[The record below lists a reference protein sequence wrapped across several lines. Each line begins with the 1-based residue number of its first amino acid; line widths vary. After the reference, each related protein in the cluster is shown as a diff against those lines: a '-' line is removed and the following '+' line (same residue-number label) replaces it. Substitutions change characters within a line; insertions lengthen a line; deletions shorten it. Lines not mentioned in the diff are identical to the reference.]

1 MVEVNDMRKRPRRLR
16 YDENLR
22 DMVQEHSVSVD
33 DLIYPMFVKQGS
45 DIKDEISSLPSNY
58 HLSPDEMLL
67 EEAEKVLESG
77 LKSVLLF
84 GIPES
89 RDETGSM
96 SRDDQGPV
104 QKALRLLKDEYPEL
118 HLITDV
124 CLCAYTS
131 HGHCG
136 IVEDGKIK
144 NDETLP
150 YLADMALSHVEN
162 GADMVAP
169 SDMMDGR
176 VKAIREELD
185 DEAYKD
191 IPIMSY
197 SAKYAS
203 AFYGPFRD
211 AYESSPDF
219 GDRRSHQMNHTN
231 AREAIREALLDVEEG
246 ADIIMVKPAL
256 SYLDVIYRLRKEV
269 NVPIAAYSV
278 SGEYSLIKNGGK
290 AGLIDTEELFLEVM
304 NSIKRAGA
312 DLIIT
317 YHALDL
323 AQEL

>member
-1 MVEVNDMRKRPRRLR
+1 MLKRPRRLR

-22 DMVQEHSVSVD
+22 DMVQENSVSVE

-45 DIKDEISSLPSNY
+45 DIKEEIPSLPENY
-58 HLSPDEMLL
+58 HLSPDEKLL
-67 EEAEKVLESG
+67 EEVEKVVDSG
-77 LKSVLLF
+77 LKSILLF
-84 GIPES
+84 GIPEN
-89 RDETGSM
+89 RDETGSE
-96 SRDDQGPV
+96 SRDDKGPV
-104 QKALRLLKDEYPEL
+104 QKALRLLKEEFPEL
-118 HLITDV
+118 YLITDV

-176 VKAIREELD
+176 VKAIREKLD
-185 DEAYKD
+185 KEGHTDV
-191 IPIMSY
+191 PMMSY

-211 AYESSPDF
+211 ACGSSPDF
-219 GDRRSHQMNHTN
+219 GDRRSHQMDHPN
-231 AREAIREALLDVEEG
+231 ARSAVREALLDIEEG

-256 SYLDVIYRLRKEV
+256 SYLDIIYRLREEV

-278 SGEYSLIKNGGK
+278 SGEYSLIKNGGE
-290 AGLIDTEELFLEVM
+290 AGLIDSEGVFLEVM

-323 AQEL
+323 AKEL

>member
-1 MVEVNDMRKRPRRLR
+1 MMEVNDMRKRPRRLR

-45 DIKDEISSLPSNY
+45 EIKEEISSLPGNY

-104 QKALRLLKDEYPEL
+104 QKALRLLKDEHPEL

-136 IVEDGKIK
+136 IVEDGKVK

-185 DEAYKD
+185 DEDYKD

-211 AYESSPDF
+211 ACESSPDF
-219 GDRRSHQMNHTN
+219 GDRRSHQMNNTN
-231 AREAIREALLDVEEG
+231 SREAIREALLDIEEG

-256 SYLDVIYRLRKEV
+256 SYLDVIYRLRKEI

-278 SGEYSLIKNGGK
+278 SGEYSLIKNGGE
-290 AGLIDTEELFLEVM
+290 AGLIDTDELFLEVM

>member
-1 MVEVNDMRKRPRRLR
+1 MEGNEMLKRPRRLR

-22 DMVQEHSVSVD
+22 DMVKENSVD
-33 DLIYPMFVKQGS
+33 VNDLIYPMFVKQGS
-45 DIKDEISSLPSNY
+45 DIKKEIPSMPGNY
-58 HLSPDEMLL
+58 HLSPDERLL
-67 EEAEKVLESG
+67 EEVEKVVENG

-84 GIPES
+84 GIPED

-104 QKALRLLKDEYPEL
+104 QKALRLLKDEFPDLY
-118 HLITDV
+118 LITDV

-136 IVEDGKIK
+136 IVEGEKVK

-150 YLADMALSHVEN
+150 YLAEMALSHVNN

-176 VKAIREELD
+176 VKAIREKLD
-185 DEAYKD
+185 GEGYKD

-211 AYESSPDF
+211 ACESSPDF
-219 GDRRSHQMNHTN
+219 GDRRSHQMDHPN
-231 AREAIREALLDVEEG
+231 AHAAVREALLDIEEG

-256 SYLDVIYRLRKEV
+256 SYLDIIYRLKEEV

-278 SGEYSLIKNGGK
+278 SGEYSLIKKGGE
-290 AGLIDTEELFLEVM
+290 AGLIDPESLFLEVM
-304 NSIKRAGA
+304 DSIKRAGA

-323 AQEL
+323 AKEL

>member
-1 MVEVNDMRKRPRRLR
+1 MMEVNDMRKRPRRLR

-45 DIKDEISSLPSNY
+45 DIKEEIPSLPGNY
-58 HLSPDEMLL
+58 HLSPDERLL
-67 EEAEKVLESG
+67 DEVEEVVESG

-84 GIPES
+84 GIPEN
-89 RDETGSM
+89 RDKTGSM
-96 SRDDQGPV
+96 SRDEQGPV
-104 QKALRLLKDEYPEL
+104 QKALRLLNDEYPDL

-176 VKAIREELD
+176 VKAIRKKLDEED
-185 DEAYKD
+185 YHD

-211 AYESSPDF
+211 ACESSPDF
-219 GDRRSHQMNHTN
+219 GDRRSHQMNHPN
-231 AREAIREALLDVEEG
+231 ARAAVRESMLDIEEG

-278 SGEYSLIKNGGK
+278 SGEYSLIKNGGE
-290 AGLIDTEELFLEVM
+290 AGLIDSNELFLEVM
-304 NSIKRAGA
+304 DSIKRAGA

-317 YHALDL
+317 YYALEL

>member
-1 MVEVNDMRKRPRRLR
+1 MRKRPRRLR

-45 DIKDEISSLPSNY
+45 DIKEEIPSLPGNY
-58 HLSPDEMLL
+58 HLSPDERLL
-67 EEAEKVLESG
+67 DEVEEVVESG

-84 GIPES
+84 GIPEN
-89 RDETGSM
+89 RDKTGSM
-96 SRDDQGPV
+96 SRDEQGPV
-104 QKALRLLKDEYPEL
+104 QKALRLLNDEYPDL

-176 VKAIREELD
+176 VKAIRKKLDEED
-185 DEAYKD
+185 YHD

-211 AYESSPDF
+211 ACESSPDF
-219 GDRRSHQMNHTN
+219 GDRRSHQMNHPN
-231 AREAIREALLDVEEG
+231 ARAAVRESMLDIEEG

-278 SGEYSLIKNGGK
+278 SGEYSLIKNGGE
-290 AGLIDTEELFLEVM
+290 AGLIDSNELFLEVM
-304 NSIKRAGA
+304 DSIKRAGA

-317 YHALDL
+317 YYALEL

>member
-1 MVEVNDMRKRPRRLR
+1 MEGNEMLKRPRRLR

-22 DMVQEHSVSVD
+22 DMVKENSVD
-33 DLIYPMFVKQGS
+33 VNDLIYPMFVKQGS
-45 DIKDEISSLPSNY
+45 DIKKEIPSMPGNY
-58 HLSPDEMLL
+58 HLSPDERLL
-67 EEAEKVLESG
+67 EEVEKVVENG

-84 GIPES
+84 GIPED

-104 QKALRLLKDEYPEL
+104 QKALRLLKDEFPDLY
-118 HLITDV
+118 LITDV

-136 IVEDGKIK
+136 IVEGEKVK

-150 YLADMALSHVEN
+150 YLAEMALSHVNN

-176 VKAIREELD
+176 VKAIREKLD
-185 DEAYKD
+185 GEGFKD

-211 AYESSPDF
+211 ACESSPDF
-219 GDRRSHQMNHTN
+219 GDRRSHQMDHPN
-231 AREAIREALLDVEEG
+231 AHAAIREAFLDIEEG

-256 SYLDVIYRLRKEV
+256 SYLDIIYRLREEV

-278 SGEYSLIKNGGK
+278 SGEYSLIKKGGE
-290 AGLIDTEELFLEVM
+290 AGLIDPESLFLEVM
-304 NSIKRAGA
+304 DSIKRAGA

-323 AQEL
+323 AKEL

>member
-1 MVEVNDMRKRPRRLR
+1 MMEVNDMRKRPRRLR

-45 DIKDEISSLPSNY
+45 EIKEEISSLPDNY

-104 QKALRLLKDEYPEL
+104 QKALRLLKDEHPEL

-136 IVEDGKIK
+136 IVEDGKVK

-150 YLADMALSHVEN
+150 YLAEMALSHVEN

-185 DEAYKD
+185 DEDYKD

-211 AYESSPDF
+211 ACESSPDF

-231 AREAIREALLDVEEG
+231 SREAIREALLDIEEG

-256 SYLDVIYRLRKEV
+256 SYLDVIYRLRKEI

-278 SGEYSLIKNGGK
+278 SGEYSLIKNGGE
-290 AGLIDTEELFLEVM
+290 AGLIDTDELFLEVM

>member
-1 MVEVNDMRKRPRRLR
+1 MLKRPRRLR

-22 DMVQEHSVSVD
+22 DMVKENSVD
-33 DLIYPMFVKQGS
+33 VNDLIYPMFVKQGS
-45 DIKDEISSLPSNY
+45 DIKKEIPSMPGNY
-58 HLSPDEMLL
+58 HLSPDERLL
-67 EEAEKVLESG
+67 EEVEKVVENG

-84 GIPES
+84 GIPED

-104 QKALRLLKDEYPEL
+104 QKALRLLNDEFPDLY
-118 HLITDV
+118 LITDV

-136 IVEDGKIK
+136 IVEGEKVK

-150 YLADMALSHVEN
+150 YLAEMALSHVNN

-176 VKAIREELD
+176 VKAIREKLD
-185 DEAYKD
+185 GEGFKD

-211 AYESSPDF
+211 ACESSPDF
-219 GDRRSHQMNHTN
+219 GDRRSHQMDHPN
-231 AREAIREALLDVEEG
+231 AHAAIREAFLDIEEG

-256 SYLDVIYRLRKEV
+256 SYLDIIYRLREEV

-278 SGEYSLIKNGGK
+278 SGEYSLIKKGGE
-290 AGLIDTEELFLEVM
+290 AGLIDPESLFLEVM
-304 NSIKRAGA
+304 DSIKRAGA

-317 YHALDL
+317 YQALDL
-323 AQEL
+323 AKEL

>member
-1 MVEVNDMRKRPRRLR
+1 MLKRPRRLR

-22 DMVQEHSVSVD
+22 DMVKENSVD
-33 DLIYPMFVKQGS
+33 VNDLIYPMFVKQGS
-45 DIKDEISSLPSNY
+45 DIKKEIPSMPGNY
-58 HLSPDEMLL
+58 HLSPDERLL
-67 EEAEKVLESG
+67 EEVEKVVENG

-84 GIPES
+84 GIPED

-104 QKALRLLKDEYPEL
+104 QKALRLLKDEFPDLY
-118 HLITDV
+118 LITDV

-136 IVEDGKIK
+136 IVEGEKVK

-150 YLADMALSHVEN
+150 YLAEMALSHVNN

-176 VKAIREELD
+176 VKAIREKLD
-185 DEAYKD
+185 GEGYKD

-211 AYESSPDF
+211 ACESSPDF
-219 GDRRSHQMNHTN
+219 GDRRSHQMDHPN
-231 AREAIREALLDVEEG
+231 AHAAVREALLDIEEG

-256 SYLDVIYRLRKEV
+256 SYLDIIYRLKEEV

-278 SGEYSLIKNGGK
+278 SGEYSLIKKGGE
-290 AGLIDTEELFLEVM
+290 AGLIDPESLFLEVM
-304 NSIKRAGA
+304 DSIKRAGA

-323 AQEL
+323 AKEL

>member
-1 MVEVNDMRKRPRRLR
+1 MFKRPRRLR

-22 DMVQEHSVSVD
+22 DMVQENSVGID
-33 DLIYPMFVKQGS
+33 DLIYPIFVKQGS
-45 DIKDEISSLPSNY
+45 NIKEEIPSLPRNY
-58 HLSPDEMLL
+58 HLSPDERLL
-67 EEAEKVLESG
+67 EEVERVVESG

-84 GIPES
+84 GIPED

-104 QKALRLLKDEYPEL
+104 QKALRLLDEEFPDL

-136 IVEDGKIK
+136 IIEDGKIK

-176 VKAIREELD
+176 VKAIRERLD
-185 DEAYKD
+185 GEDHKD

-203 AFYGPFRD
+203 SFYGPFRD
-211 AYESSPDF
+211 ACESSPDF

-231 AREAIREALLDVEEG
+231 AREAIREAVLDIEEG

-256 SYLDVIYRLRKEV
+256 SYLDIIYRLREEV
-269 NVPIAAYSV
+269 DVPIAAYSV
-278 SGEYSLIKNGGK
+278 SGEYSLIKNGGE
-290 AGLIDTEELFLEVM
+290 AGLIDSEGLFLEVM
-304 NSIKRAGA
+304 DSIKRAGA

-323 AQEL
+323 AEEL